1 MISGHVMFDR
11 LIFQTREKSQ
21 EAASHM
27 TALIKK
33 LLLIVS
39 RPARLLE
46 CLEFD
51 PEEFYQLLE
60 AAEGHARAQAELP
73 GGTSVSNVPQYIISK
88 LGLTRD
94 PLADLNQDLS
104 SLDDHGSVSTAPSSA
119 DTSIDQHQMQQ
130 QRPPSMEP
138 QHSSTPKGSLSTAS
152 SVTAEENHLQSQHA
166 KTVDSLKKP
175 SEADFDVVKLISN
188 GAYGAVYLVKHKQ
201 TRQRF
206 ALKKINKQNLILRN
220 QVRT

>member
-1 MISGHVMFDR
+1 MQNPF
-11 LIFQTREKSQ
+11 LQTREKSPD
-21 EAASHM
+21 AASHL

-60 AAEGHARAQAELP
+60 AAEGHARGLH
-73 GGTSVSNVPQYIISK
+73 GVSANVPQYIIGK
-88 LGLTRD
+88 LGLNRD
-94 PLADLNQDLS
+94 PLAELQHDLSNLDTVDRPDSCQVTDTPSHQISQAKNTVENKSGCDCQKESPMNSKSPNQD
-104 SLDDHGSVSTAPSSA
+104 T
-119 DTSIDQHQMQQ
+119 
-130 QRPPSMEP
+130 
-138 QHSSTPKGSLSTAS
+138 
-152 SVTAEENHLQSQHA
+152 EE
-166 KTVDSLKKP
+166 KTREVEIRTGIKDP
-175 SEADFDVVKLISN
+175 SENDFDIIKLISN
-188 GAYGAVYLVKHKQ
+188 GAYGAVYLVKHKE

-220 QVRT
+220 QVRIRVFGGEVKILISIN

>member
-1 MISGHVMFDR
+1 MK
-11 LIFQTREKSQ
+11 TREKSP
-21 EAASHM
+21 EAASHL

-60 AAEGHARAQAELP
+60 AAEGHARGLH
-73 GGTSVSNVPQYIISK
+73 GVSANVPQYIIGK
-88 LGLTRD
+88 LGLNRD
-94 PLADLNQDLS
+94 PLAELQHDLS
-104 SLDDHGSVSTAPSSA
+104 NLD
-119 DTSIDQHQMQQ
+119 
-130 QRPPSMEP
+130 
-138 QHSSTPKGSLSTAS
+138 
-152 SVTAEENHLQSQHA
+152 
-166 KTVDSLKKP
+166 TVDRPDRLQDAGQNQNIQEGQSASHQGEHESAKFGCDCQIEGTKEAVSPIRIEGQTTKKSDAEIRNGIRDP
-175 SEADFDVVKLISN
+175 SENDFDIIKLISN
-188 GAYGAVYLVKHKQ
+188 GAYGAVYLVKHKE

-220 QVRT
+220 QVINNLIRI